1 MSAQQAQ
8 YLIKRVAVVLD
19 ASMQSHQALL
29 EAAELAA
36 SMQAELEG
44 VFVED
49 INLIH
54 LAELPFTR
62 EIRPASMTLDT
73 FDPGRM
79 KRELRSLAR
88 QEQYKLESIARDRG
102 IAHSFRIRR
111 GSVRTE
117 VMATV
122 TEVDVLTL
130 CRSGP
135 QVTEKLQQHKT
146 TSVDRLTHFP
156 ALQARPVVS
165 VIFGGADNET
175 RALASA
181 AQLAERLDLDICVLL
196 AGGCETDRETQR
208 HEADKLLTKQNQRF
222 KYIRVAGDTV
232 SDLLNAMGPLKN
244 RALVV
249 SSNNSL
255 VSNGKLWQYL
265 EQASCPLF
273 IVR

>member
-8 YLIKRVAVVLD
+8 HLIKRVAVVLD
-19 ASMQSHQALL
+19 ASMQGHQALL

-62 EIRPASMTLDT
+62 EIRPASMTLVT

-79 KRELRSLAR
+79 KRELRSLAQR
-88 QEQYKLESIARDRG
+88 EQYKLESIARDRG

-111 GSVRTE
+111 GSMRTE

-135 QVTEKLQQHKT
+135 QVTTKLQQHKT
-146 TSVDRLTHFP
+146 TSIDRLTHFP
-156 ALQARPVVS
+156 ALQARPAVS

-196 AGGCETDRETQR
+196 AGGFDTDRETVR

-222 KYIRVAGDTV
+222 KYMRVAVDSV
-232 SDLLNAMGPLKN
+232 SDLLNAMDSLKN